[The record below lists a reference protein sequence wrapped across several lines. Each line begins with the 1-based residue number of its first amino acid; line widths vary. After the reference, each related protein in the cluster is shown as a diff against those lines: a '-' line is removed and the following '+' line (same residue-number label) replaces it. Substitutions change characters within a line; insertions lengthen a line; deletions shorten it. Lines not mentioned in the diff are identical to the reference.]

1 MKTYLHYFLPIA
13 TGSFLL
19 AFTSCSIRQQHGHKG
34 ATIASSMG
42 VYVEGSGIASLA
54 GANTKAHELIDAY
67 INIKIKDIQ
76 NNISNLKHQ
85 NEAIQSMITAF
96 IEQKK
101 VLIQYGSKEGIYQ
114 YNQLVNE
121 NIKEINKNTALV
133 AQYINNTQAELKTK
147 DFNTDIRNELH
158 KNLATLKQLRTSYAS
173 KRTQLNSLK
182 IK

>member
-1 MKTYLHYFLPIA
+1 
-13 TGSFLL
+13 
-19 AFTSCSIRQQHGHKG
+19 
-34 ATIASSMG
+34 MG
-42 VYVEGSGIASLA
+42 
-54 GANTKAHELIDAY
+54 AY
-67 INIKIKDIQ
+67 INIKANDIQ

-101 VLIQYGSKEGIYQ
+101 VLTQYGSKEGIYQ

-121 NIKEINKNTALV
+121 SIKEINKNTALV